1 MIDVIVADDHK
12 LVASGIS
19 RLIDAADDIRVLD
32 DAQTIQEAVEK
43 TSQLKP
49 HILLLDV
56 AMPDGDGIDAI
67 PQFVKASKR
76 TNIIILT
83 TYAEAAVIRR
93 AMEGGAS
100 GYILKSTSA
109 EELIMGIRK
118 VASGDVF
125 YCQESQ
131 GLMMGYGESEP
142 MLTVREREILRLI
155 VEGRTMKQIADKLHL
170 GFETVHSYTKYLRQ
184 KLGCNNTAS
193 LVRTAIE
200 RHLV

>member
-155 VEGRTMKQIADKLHL
+155 VEGKTMKQIADKLHL

>member
-155 VEGRTMKQIADKLHL
+155 VEGKTMKQIADKLHL

-184 KLGCNNTAS
+184 KLGCNNTAA

>member
-32 DAQTIQEAVEK
+32 DAQTIQAAVEK

-155 VEGRTMKQIADKLHL
+155 VEGKTMKQIADKLHL

>member
-67 PQFVKASKR
+67 PQFVKACKR

-155 VEGRTMKQIADKLHL
+155 VEGKTMKQIADKLHL